1 MIYKELT
8 VQTSSEIREMCIDNP
23 GYRVLI
29 LVASYVIQDSLLS
42 FLIDKFNGVEK
53 VISTNKSITTSAKTD
68 VHIIDEIIFTN
79 GSSIAI
85 TIPRDGVKA
94 KRVNAILYDDGIN
107 KEVLETVYKPMLA
120 DYKRKYVP
128 PKSEIVELGAK
139 SDVLTGSVENF
150 SSYIDPNPGDWGDP
164 IFDDDDEIDW

>member
-85 TIPRDGVKA
+85 TIPRDCTKA
-94 KRVNAILYDDGIN
+94 KRVNAILYDDDIDD
-107 KEVLETVYKPMLA
+107 EMLEAIYKPMLA
-120 DYKRKYVP
+120 DYKKPYVP
-128 PKSEIVELGAK
+128 PTAEIVELAA
-139 SDVLTGSVENF
+139 DVNILTGSVENF
-150 SSYIDPNPGDWGDP
+150 SSYIDPNPGDWDDP